1 MRKLIIGIAIV
12 LLFICVWHI
21 TEPAENET
29 PIWATESES
38 IIQWKDPD
46 VSVEIAPVQ
55 PEVQLPQIETETV
68 ENETEIVESETIIS
82 ESETLE
88 PEVEDKPEMVLLGE
102 FKITAYCSCKKC
114 CGKWAENRPVD
125 ENGNEIVYGAS
136 GAVLIPGYSVAVDPK
151 VIPYGTKLYIDGKEY
166 IAHDC
171 GGAIKG
177 NDIDVYILGHQEAW
191 DFAAAYYK
199 KKVEVYMIVE
209 EEIWEQ

>member
-1 MRKLIIGIAIV
+1 MKSKKEVICWVFLAVWQLVWIIPISITANTE
-12 LLFICVWHI
+12 LEES
-21 TEPAENET
+21 TEPAVIQTET
-29 PIWATESES
+29 EGAYVEEPEIETV
-38 IIQWKDPD
+38 IKDIVAIPE
-46 VSVEIAPVQ
+46 EIG
-55 PEVQLPQIETETV
+55 TETV
-68 ENETEIVESETIIS
+68 ENETIIPKIGTEDTKIETP
-82 ESETLE
+82 E
-88 PEVEDKPEMVLLGE
+88 PQMVLLGE

-136 GAVLIPGYSVAVDPK
+136 GAILIPGYSVAVDPK

-191 DFAAAYYK
+191 DFAAQYQK
-199 KKVEVYMIVE
+199 PVEVYMIVE
-209 EEIWEQ
+209 ESQ